1 MRMMDLIEK
10 KRDGFHHTKEE
21 IEFIITGFTK
31 GEIPDY
37 QMSAWAMAV
46 YFQGMSAEETAYL
59 TQAMCESGE
68 QIDLS
73 SIKGIKVDKH
83 STGGV
88 GDTTTLVLAPLVA
101 SCGIPVAKMSG
112 RGLGHTGGTID
123 KLESFPGFQV
133 EIPKER
139 FVQLVN
145 QHGLAVM
152 GQSANLTPADKQLY
166 ALRDVTATV
175 NSIPLIA
182 SSIMSKKIAAG
193 SDKICL
199 DVKVGRGAFMKS
211 VDEARQLARAM
222 VAIGNH
228 LGKETLA
235 IISDMNQPLGQAV
248 GNILEVKEALATL
261 KGEGPEDLTQ
271 LCLTLGTHML
281 LLAGKTG
288 DELEARSL
296 LQSKL
301 DSGEALNKF
310 AQFVEAQGGDAQYV
324 FQPERFPQASYQ
336 VEVLAQESGYIAQ
349 LDALEIGKVAMILG
363 AGRVTKDTAI
373 DLTVGLV
380 LHKKIG
386 DRVEKGEVLATLH
399 MNEASNKEAEERVG
413 KAFAITKDAPAN
425 IPPLIYEVIRG

>member
-1 MRMMDLIEK
+1 
-10 KRDGFHHTKEE
+10 
-21 IEFIITGFTK
+21 
-31 GEIPDY
+31 
-37 QMSAWAMAV
+37 
-46 YFQGMSAEETAYL
+46 
-59 TQAMCESGE
+59 
-68 QIDLS
+68 
-73 SIKGIKVDKH
+73 
-83 STGGV
+83 
-88 GDTTTLVLAPLVA
+88 
-101 SCGIPVAKMSG
+101 
-112 RGLGHTGGTID
+112 
-123 KLESFPGFQV
+123 
-133 EIPKER
+133 
-139 FVQLVN
+139 
-145 QHGLAVM
+145 
-152 GQSANLTPADKQLY
+152 
-166 ALRDVTATV
+166 
-175 NSIPLIA
+175 
-182 SSIMSKKIAAG
+182 
-193 SDKICL
+193 
-199 DVKVGRGAFMKS
+199 MKS

-413 KAFAITKDAPAN
+413 KAFAISKDAPAN